1 MPDPR
6 FFHRAGPVPA
16 TALAGMVGGTLPD
29 GINTALVIIDVA
41 TFEGAASHD
50 AVFLNDKSFLP
61 ALASSKAGF
70 CLTTPELAPSV
81 PASCVAIS
89 CKDPRAAFA
98 QLSTA
103 LYPDTSSCWG
113 DKPIAD
119 DADVALTAA
128 IAPNAVIGSK
138 AKIGARTKIGPH
150 AVIGPGVVIGD
161 DCVVGANVTLT
172 FCMIGNRVLI
182 HPGVQV
188 GQDGFGFY
196 ATPKGPRKIP
206 QLGRVVIHDDV
217 EIGANCTIDR
227 GALADTVIGRGCKL
241 DNLVQIG
248 HNVVLGQACI
258 IVAQVGIS
266 GSCTIGDGVVIAGQ
280 AGLKD
285 HLTIG
290 AGAQIAAQSGLMRD
304 VAAGEKVMGSPAK
317 PIRQYFRE
325 VAAVEKLTKK
335 S

>member
-6 FFHRAGPVPA
+6 FFHRAGPVPVA
-16 TALAGMVGGTLPD
+16 RAAEMVQGTLPAGVD
-29 GINTALVIIDVA
+29 AALTITDVA
-41 TFEGAASHD
+41 TLEVAASGD
-50 AVFLNDKSFLP
+50 AVFLSDKAFQP
-61 ALASSKAGF
+61 ALAQSKAGF
-70 CLTTPELAPSV
+70 CFATFELAASV
-81 PASCVAIS
+81 PRGCTAIT
-89 CKDPRAAFA
+89 CADPRAAFA
-98 QLSTA
+98 QLCA
-103 LYPDTSSCWG
+103 VLYPDTSPAWG
-113 DKPIAD
+113 AQAVAS
-119 DADVALTAA
+119 DAVVGPDVA
-128 IAPNAVIGSK
+128 IAPNAVIGAE
-138 AKIGARTKIGPH
+138 AKIGARSKIGPQ

-161 DCVVGANVTLT
+161 DCVIGANVTITHALV
-172 FCMIGNRVLI
+172 GARVII
-182 HPGVQV
+182 HPGVQI

-206 QLGRVVIHDDV
+206 QLGRVVINDDV

-227 GALADTVIGRGCKL
+227 GALADTIIGRGCKL

-258 IVAQVGIS
+258 IVSQVGIS

-285 HLTIG
+285 HLKIG
-290 AGAQIAAQSGLMRD
+290 SGAQIAAQSGLMRD
-304 VAAGEKVMGSPAK
+304 VAPGEKVMGSPAK

-335 S
+335 P